1 MQVQP
6 YLMFDGRCEEAL
18 AFYAQALGAQTQ
30 LLMRFRDSPEPPA
43 GECSASAAVP
53 GDKVMHAEL
62 RVGETTLMAS
72 DGMAGGH
79 PVFNGISLT
88 LSVASE
94 VEARSRFDALADA
107 ARWWRRWPRPSF
119 RPRSAW
125 STTVLACRGWC
136 WRTPRRAEGAGQVTR
151 AGGPSLRE
159 LGPRT
164 GRQVAHEKIAAS
176 AQPDCLCDGFC
187 SKIGLPSFHAWAA
200 VSRRRPLGK
209 RPSVP
214 T

>member
-94 VEARSRFDALADA
+94 VEARSRFDALADGGTVVA
-107 ARWWRRWPRPSF
+107 PMAKTFFSPAFGMVNVRFGVSWM
-119 RPRSAW
+119 
-125 STTVLACRGWC
+125 VLAD
-136 WRTPRRAEGAGQVTR
+136 
-151 AGGPSLRE
+151 
-159 LGPRT
+159 
-164 GRQVAHEKIAAS
+164 S
-176 AQPDCLCDGFC
+176 APG
-187 SKIGLPSFHAWAA
+187 
-200 VSRRRPLGK
+200 
-209 RPSVP
+209 
-214 T
+214 